1 LAFHAY
7 NKKMKIILVKDIKGL
22 GKAGDIKEVA
32 DGYARNFL
40 LPQKMAE
47 AATENAVK
55 EVEGLAKK
63 RAREEKEK
71 LAEKQ
76 KLAEKLKNK
85 AVKIKAKEKGGKLF
99 GSIGA
104 KEISA
109 ELGKMGLKIA
119 EKSIAI
125 EKPIKEIGEK
135 EIAVKL
141 GGEVEVRIKVVVEK
155 E

>member
-1 LAFHAY
+1 MAFHAY

-40 LPQKMAE
+40 LPQKIAE
-47 AATENAVK
+47 SATENAVK
-55 EVEGLAKK
+55 EVKELAKK

-71 LAEKQ
+71 MAEKQ

-104 KEISA
+104 KEISS
-109 ELGKMGLKIA
+109 ELEKMGLKIA

-141 GGEVEVRIKVVVEK
+141 GGGVEARIKVVVEK